1 MPGSSLSRSRSALSR
16 DESRSPTLLA
26 LLLAVAFVAI
36 CFFAREVL
44 LPLALAVLLSFLLA
58 PLARRFQRWGLGRV
72 GSVILAV
79 ALAFGGLAATGWMV
93 TRQVLDLAVNISS
106 YEDRLVERLREL
118 KPSKKSPISEVAKT
132 VEHIEEKLAD
142 AEAAA
147 APNANTTAT
156 DATNSAAATDD
167 DSTKQGEQS
176 DISTDLIHA
185 FTSQPLPV
193 QIVDTTFMPVRLLRD
208 ASPLLS
214 SLGSLAITVVFV
226 IFMLLQRD
234 DLRDRLIRLAG
245 TSRVYLT
252 TQALN
257 DAARRVSRYL
267 LMQLIING
275 TYGLAVASGLW
286 VIGLPNALLWG
297 LLAMLLRFIP
307 YVGPIVGCITPI
319 ALSLAVFPGWSRP
332 LATAGLFIVLELV
345 TNNVLEP
352 WLYGSSTGVSTLGII
367 VAAVFWT
374 WLWGPVGLVLATPL
388 TVCVTV
394 MARHMPQF
402 YFLNILLADEPPLET
417 RVRFYQRLLARDFE
431 DAVEIVSDFLKNHT
445 RAELGDQVLLPALN
459 LAESDC
465 DAGHLSSDSEE
476 YIYES
481 VGEVISDLDDLD
493 TPADNSEVADEAV
506 TTPRRDQQIL
516 CLAAEDTADHLGAEL
531 LALLL
536 SERGFAAEV
545 SYAPPPGEELVAELA
560 EDEID
565 AIVISTVAP
574 RRGALRS
581 RRVCLNLRRRYPKA
595 KLLAGLWHSETDSSR
610 TRQRLAK
617 TGADAVVA
625 TLSDA
630 LGALDEWFPPPPV
643 DSAPDAE
650 APESAPAERAAESP
664 ARSTPVP
671 ASTAT

>member
-1 MPGSSLSRSRSALSR
+1 
-16 DESRSPTLLA
+16 LLA

-36 CFFAREVL
+36 CYFAREVL
-44 LPLALAVLLSFLLA
+44 LPFALAVLLSFLLA
-58 PLARRFQRWGLGRV
+58 PLARRLQRLGLGRV

-79 ALAFGGLAATGWMV
+79 TLAFTALGATGWMV
-93 TRQVLDLAVNISS
+93 TKQVLDLAGNISS
-106 YEDRLVERLREL
+106 YEDRLVERLKEL
-118 KPSKKSPISEVAKT
+118 RPSKESAITEVAKT
-132 VEHIEEKLAD
+132 VEHIEEKLAKT
-142 AEAAA
+142 EA
-147 APNANTTAT
+147 PPGTA
-156 DATNSAAATDD
+156 
-167 DSTKQGEQS
+167 DSTPEAESSREPVEDSTGDAVDSDPDIAGE
-176 DISTDLIHA
+176 LVHA
-185 FTSQPLPV
+185 FTSRPLPV

-252 TQALN
+252 TKALD

-267 LMQLIING
+267 LMQLVVNG
-275 TYGLAVASGLW
+275 VYGLAVAVSLYF
-286 VIGLPNALLWG
+286 IGLPNALLWG

-307 YVGPIVGCITPI
+307 YIGPIVGCITPI

-332 LATAGLFIVLELV
+332 LATAGMFIVLELV

-388 TVCVTV
+388 TVCATV

-417 RVRFYQRLLARDFE
+417 RVRFYQRLLARDFD
-431 DAVEIVSDFLKNHT
+431 DAADLVTEFLRRHT
-445 RAELGDQVLLPALN
+445 RTELGDQVLLPALN
-459 LAESDC
+459 LAESDR
-465 DAGHLSSDSEE
+465 DAGHLSEDREE

-481 VGEVISDLDDLD
+481 VGELIGDLDDLD
-493 TPADNSEVADEAV
+493 TKAD
-506 TTPRRDQQIL
+506 TPRTSKDEEPVPPAPRREARVL
-516 CLAAEDTADHLGAEL
+516 CIAAEDTADHLGAEL

-536 SERGFAAEV
+536 QERGFV
-545 SYAPPPGEELVAELA
+545 TDVTFAPPPGEELVAA
-560 EDEID
+560 FSDDEID
-565 AIVISTVAP
+565 CLVISTVAP

-581 RRVCLNLRRRYPKA
+581 RRVCLNLRRRYPNA
-595 KLLAGLWHSETDSSR
+595 KLLAGLWHTETDTSR
-610 TRQRLAK
+610 TRKRLAK

-625 TLSDA
+625 SLSDA
-630 LGALDEWFPPPPV
+630 LDQLDEWFPPPSV
-643 DSAPDAE
+643 DE
-650 APESAPAERAAESP
+650 APTADEPAERPAANAP
-664 ARSTPVP
+664 A
-671 ASTAT
+671 A

>member
-1 MPGSSLSRSRSALSR
+1 MSVSTSGHLRSATSR
-16 DESRSPTLLA
+16 DDSRAPTLLA

-36 CFFAREVL
+36 CYFARDIL
-44 LPLALAVLLSFLLA
+44 LPFALAVLLSFLLA

-79 ALAFGGLAATGWMV
+79 LLAFSGLVATGYIV
-93 TRQVLDLAVNISS
+93 TRQVLDLAGNIPK
-106 YEDRLVERLREL
+106 YETQLTEKIEWLRHARSPEL
-118 KPSKKSPISEVAKT
+118 TEVAETIEHLDKEFSAPVSDGAGQQTTRDSDKT
-132 VEHIEEKLAD
+132 AQSSGLAPD
-142 AEAAA
+142 
-147 APNANTTAT
+147 
-156 DATNSAAATDD
+156 
-167 DSTKQGEQS
+167 GES
-176 DISTDLIHA
+176 ESGEPDIATDLIRA
-185 FTSQPLPV
+185 FTARPLPV
-193 QIVDTTFMPVRLLRD
+193 QIVDTTFMPVKLLRD

-214 SLGSLAITVVFV
+214 SLGSLAITTVFV

-257 DAARRVSRYL
+257 DAASRVSRYL
-267 LMQLIING
+267 LMQLFING
-275 TYGLAVASGLW
+275 VYGVAVAAGLW
-286 VIGLPNALLWG
+286 MIGLPNYLLWG

-307 YVGPIVGCITPI
+307 YVGPIISCITPI

-332 LATAGLFIVLELV
+332 LATAGMFIVLELV

-417 RVRFYQRLLARDFE
+417 RVRFYQRLLARDFD
-431 DAVEIVSDFLKNHT
+431 DAADLVADFLSKHT

-465 DAGHLSSDSEE
+465 DAGHLSTDSEE

-481 VGEVISDLDDLD
+481 VGELISDLDELD
-493 TPADNSEVADEAV
+493 TAADDSGKAAADGGSPPAP
-506 TTPRRDQQIL
+506 TRDVRIL
-516 CLAAEDTADHLGAEL
+516 CVAAEDTADHLGGEL
-531 LALLL
+531 LARLLG
-536 SERGFAAEV
+536 ERGFGSDVCFAA
-545 SYAPPPGEELVAELA
+545 PPGEELVTEFSD
-560 EDEID
+560 DEID
-565 AIVISTVAP
+565 GIVISTVAP

-581 RRVCLNLRRRYPKA
+581 RRVCLNLRRRYPNA
-595 KLLAGLWHSETDSSR
+595 KLLAGLWHSETDTNR

-630 LGALDEWFPPPPV
+630 LGTLEEWFPPPPAEPAADNATV
-643 DSAPDAE
+643 ERVADSSPR
-650 APESAPAERAAESP
+650 SASI
-664 ARSTPVP
+664 P
-671 ASTAT
+671 ASIAT